1 MYVRMI
7 DQSRIWWQGWSVG
20 LYLMKQLDICWA
32 QLSPGKTSEEPW
44 YHVSQI
50 HLEKVRN
57 FRYSIFLIWSTLYH
71 RITKNSRQ
79 SKLCFKTVDEYLL
92 LWSDGHKIFYKFQLF
107 WKESK
112 GKEDLESK
120 RGEKE
125 TKLRDKIRKMC
136 EKVDWPRDENKWLI
150 RKLKN

>member
-1 MYVRMI
+1 MCMWGWST
-7 DQSRIWWQGWSVG
+7 SRVYDDRDGVLDYIWWNNWTFVRRN
-20 LYLMKQLDICWA
+20 WA
-32 QLSPGKTSEEPW
+32 QVKTSEEPW
-44 YHVSQI
+44 YHVSQM

-92 LWSDGHKIFYKFQLF
+92 LWSDGHKIFDKFQLF

-125 TKLRDKIRKMC
+125 TKLRHKIRKMC
-136 EKVDWPRDENKWLI
+136 EKWLI